1 MFVFMIHVVRSQNI
15 PERLRKLAFSV
26 NTIAYRQSKV
36 EQVLFWFLM
45 PVLHQATAK
54 FPKAA
59 YCKNVLSYHR
69 QKYMDAKWKS
79 CYDNSEKYPLFSGAD
94 KSSTI

>member
-1 MFVFMIHVVRSQNI
+1 VAKKPFIAQMFVFMSHVVRSQDI
-15 PERLRKLAFSV
+15 PERLCKLAFSV

-69 QKYMDAKWKS
+69 QKIYGCKM
-79 CYDNSEKYPLFSGAD
+79 EILL
-94 KSSTI
+94 